1 LRTARSFADE
11 HASHPVE
18 LTLKGGFTHPS
29 RTKGKR
35 PGMTA
40 TTNNDVA
47 AKASLVLIALVVLHV
62 AAFFARPILAPVTFA
77 IFIVA
82 VVWPLQ
88 ANLQKR
94 MPSLLA
100 LILTLLATFAA
111 LAALAFLVVWAF
123 GHVAQWLIANTARFQ
138 ALYAQAADWL
148 EGHGI
153 AVKNLVETGFSPA
166 WITGAVREIGGQGY
180 GVLSFCIVAFA
191 FLVLG
196 LLEVDIA
203 KANIGRLESPR
214 LRQSL
219 LGPATEIS
227 TKFQK
232 YMGVRSLMSL
242 LTGAVVWV
250 FALIAGIELA
260 TAWGVIAFVLNYI
273 PFIGPLIATVFPTLF
288 ALAQFESWNL
298 AIVVFACLN
307 AIQFFIG
314 SYLEPRVAGASL
326 SLSPFMVLFAVFFWS
341 FLWGVA
347 GAFIGVPI
355 LIAALTICGEH
366 ESTRWIAVLMAG
378 GKTKA
383 G

>member
-1 LRTARSFADE
+1 LQADR
-11 HASHPVE
+11 ADPVE
-18 LTLKGGFTHPS
+18 FTLKGGFTRAPAEKES
-29 RTKGKR
+29 A

-40 TTNNDVA
+40 TTDNAVA

-62 AAFFARPILAPVTFA
+62 AAYFARPILAPVTFA

-88 ANLQKR
+88 ASLQKR
-94 MPSLLA
+94 VPSLLA
-100 LILTLLATFAA
+100 LVLTLLATFAA
-111 LAALAFLVVWAF
+111 LAALAFMVVWAF

-138 ALYAQAADWL
+138 ALYGQAVDWL

-153 AVKNLVETGFSPA
+153 AVKSLVETGFSPA

-180 GVLSFCIVAFA
+180 GVLSFFIVAFA

-203 KANIGRLESPR
+203 RANIARLDNPR

-227 TKFQK
+227 AKFQK
-232 YMGVRSLMSL
+232 YMGVRTLMSL
-242 LTGAVVWV
+242 LTGAVVWG
-250 FALIAGIELA
+250 FALIAGMELA

-298 AIVVFACLN
+298 AIIVFACLN

-314 SYLEPRVAGASL
+314 SYLEPRVAGKSL

-341 FLWGVA
+341 FLWGIA

-366 ESTRWIAVLMAG
+366 DSTRWIAVLMAG
-378 GKTKA
+378 GKAKA

>member
-1 LRTARSFADE
+1 
-11 HASHPVE
+11 
-18 LTLKGGFTHPS
+18 
-29 RTKGKR
+29 
-35 PGMTA
+35 MTA
-40 TTNNDVA
+40 TTDNAVA

-62 AAFFARPILAPVTFA
+62 AAYFARPILAPVTFA

-88 ANLQKR
+88 ASLQKR

-100 LILTLLATFAA
+100 LVLTLLATFAA
-111 LAALAFLVVWAF
+111 LAALAYMVVWAF

-138 ALYAQAADWL
+138 ALYGQAVDWL

-153 AVKNLVETGFSPA
+153 AVKSLVETGFSPA

-180 GVLSFCIVAFA
+180 GVLSFFIVAFA

-203 KANIGRLESPR
+203 RANIGRLDNPR

-227 TKFQK
+227 LKFQK
-232 YMGVRSLMSL
+232 YMGVRTLMSL
-242 LTGAVVWV
+242 LTGAVVWG
-250 FALIAGIELA
+250 FALIAGMELA

-298 AIVVFACLN
+298 AIIVFACLN

-341 FLWGVA
+341 FLWGIA

-366 ESTRWIAVLMAG
+366 DSTRWIAVLMAG
-378 GKTKA
+378 GKAKA